1 MYRSRNRFGGRAPTL
16 GVLVDRVGD
25 HYQCAVLRGVTR
37 AATAAGANL
46 LCFVGGELPLDPL
59 RSEVRHRLYEL
70 VGPSSVDG
78 VLLLGSTMG
87 YAVGAQG
94 LQRFCEGFRSL
105 PVCSVGERVADLPC
119 VSVSNEAGM
128 REVVLHLIVQH
139 AARRIAFVRGPQANG
154 EAELRLSAYRS
165 ALAEHGIDFDAGLVV
180 MGDFSQQG
188 GEAAVRELEARGV
201 VLTGLNAIVASN
213 DNMAL
218 GVLAALER
226 RSLRVPSQLAVVG
239 FDDIEEAALVEPALT
254 TVRQPF
260 DRQGYDA
267 LHLLLAAL
275 RDGTAPRSVEL
286 DTEATIRGSCGCES
300 GAASPRRQVPSA
312 RNLGF
317 DAALL
322 QRRQQILDVLT
333 RATAGSF
340 GAAGADWQG
349 RLLSALV
356 SDLSG
361 EGPRAFQLA
370 FQELVTKLHGKGVDP
385 QLFNA
390 LISALRLELVPLLR
404 NDVARLDRAEEL
416 FHLGRLTVSN
426 TVQRL
431 MVRQRLSLGHSIRTM
446 TAVCNGL
453 SAAFEPSELDEHVLT
468 RLPSI
473 GFQCCMLV
481 LYDGSDARSARLRV
495 GYDRRTGQTWTGGGT
510 PFDAKQLLPPE
521 IVHSEGPGRSF
532 AVMPLS
538 YKRELFG
545 HVMLDL
551 NLEHAYAYGPL
562 TEALTTAV
570 RGGRALAHGLPES
583 GPRSLLAEVESS
595 LQPRIGLS
603 DADEA
608 AAR

>member
-1 MYRSRNRFGGRAPTL
+1 LYRSRNRFGGRAPTL
-16 GVLVDRVGD
+16 GVLLDWVGD

-59 RSEVRHRLYEL
+59 KADVRHWVYDL
-70 VGPSSVDG
+70 VGPSAVDG
-78 VLLLGSTMG
+78 VLLLGSTMSH
-87 YAVGAQG
+87 AVGAQG
-94 LQRFCEGFRSL
+94 LLRFCERLRPL
-105 PVCSVGERVADLPC
+105 PLCNVGERVGDLPC

-128 REVVLHLIVQH
+128 REVVLHLITHH
-139 AARRIAFVRGPQANG
+139 AARRIAFVRGPLANG

-165 ALAEHGIDFDAGLVV
+165 ALTEHGIDFDPRLVV
-180 MGDFSQQG
+180 TGDFSQQS
-188 GEAAVRELEARGV
+188 GEGAVRELEGRGV
-201 VLTGLNAIVASN
+201 VLGELNAIVASN

-226 RSLRVPSQLAVVG
+226 KNLRVPGQVALVG

-254 TVRQPF
+254 TVRQPL

-275 RDGTAPRSVEL
+275 RDGSAPRSVEL
-286 DTEATIRGSCGCES
+286 DTEPTIRGSCGCEA
-300 GAASPRRQVPSA
+300 GAAPPRRQVPST

-322 QRRQQILDVLT
+322 QRRQQIMDVLT
-333 RATAGSF
+333 RVTAGSF
-340 GAAGADWQG
+340 GAAGTDWQG

-356 SDLSG
+356 TDLSG
-361 EGPRAFQLA
+361 EGPRAFHLA

-390 LISALRLELVPLLR
+390 LISALRLEVVPLLR

-431 MVRQRLSLGHSIRTM
+431 MVRQRLNLGHSIRAM

-453 SAAFEPSELDEHVLT
+453 SSAFEAAELDEHVLT

-473 GFQCCMLV
+473 GFQCCMVV
-481 LYDGSDARSARLRV
+481 LYDGAGERSARLRV
-495 GYDRRTGQTWTGGGT
+495 GYDRRTGQTWTGGGA
-510 PFDAKQLLPPE
+510 PFDPKQLLPPE

-538 YKRELFG
+538 FKRELFG
-545 HVMLDL
+545 HVMLEL

-570 RGGRALAHGLPES
+570 RGARALAHGLPES
-583 GPRSLLAEVESS
+583 GPRSLQVEVS
-595 LQPRIGLS
+595 GLHVRS
-603 DADEA
+603 EIVPSDEA
-608 AAR
+608 ATR

>member
-1 MYRSRNRFGGRAPTL
+1 LYRSRNRFGGRAPTL
-16 GVLVDRVGD
+16 GVLVDWLGH

-59 RSEVRHRLYEL
+59 KSEVRHRIYDL

-78 VLLLGSTMG
+78 VLLLGSTMSH
-87 YAVGAQG
+87 AVGAAG
-94 LQRFCEGFRSL
+94 LQRFCERFRAL
-105 PVCSVGERVADLPC
+105 PMCNVGERVGDLPC

-128 REVVLHLIVQH
+128 REVVLHLIERH
-139 AARRIAFVRGPQANG
+139 GARRIAFVRGPQANG

-165 ALAEHGIDFDAGLVV
+165 ALAAHGIELDPRLVV
-180 MGDFSQQG
+180 VGDFSQQS
-188 GEAAVRELEARGV
+188 GEAAVRELADGRGV
-201 VLTGLNAIVASN
+201 ALTELNAIVASN

-226 RSLRVPSQLAVVG
+226 RNLRVPSQLALVG

-254 TVRQPF
+254 TVRQPL

-275 RDGTAPRSVEL
+275 RDGSAPRSVEL
-286 DTEATIRGSCGCES
+286 DTEATIRGSCGCETGGS
-300 GAASPRRQVPSA
+300 QPRRQVPAA
-312 RNLGF
+312 RNLSF

-333 RATAGSF
+333 RVTAGSF
-340 GAAGADWQG
+340 GAAGSDWQG

-356 SDLSG
+356 ADLSG
-361 EGPRAFQLA
+361 DGPRAFNLA

-390 LISALRLELVPLLR
+390 LISALRLEVVPLLR
-404 NDVARLDRAEEL
+404 SDTARLDRAEEL

-431 MVRQRLSLGHSIRTM
+431 MVRQRLNLGASIRAM

-453 SAAFEPSELDEHVLT
+453 SAAFEPAELEEHVLT

-473 GFQCCMLV
+473 GFQCCMVV
-481 LYDGSDARSARLRV
+481 LYDAGSERAARLRV
-495 GYDRRTGQTWTGGGT
+495 GYDLRSGQTWTGGGA
-510 PFDAKQLLPPE
+510 PFD
-521 IVHSEGPGRSF
+521 PGSSCR
-532 AVMPLS
+532 
-538 YKRELFG
+538 
-545 HVMLDL
+545 
-551 NLEHAYAYGPL
+551 
-562 TEALTTAV
+562 
-570 RGGRALAHGLPES
+570 
-583 GPRSLLAEVESS
+583 PRSC
-595 LQPRIGLS
+595 I
-603 DADEA
+603 
-608 AAR
+608 ARGPAVPSR

>member
-1 MYRSRNRFGGRAPTL
+1 
-16 GVLVDRVGD
+16 VLLDWIGD

-46 LCFVGGELPLDPL
+46 LCFVGGELPLDRL
-59 RSEVRHRLYEL
+59 TSDVKHRVYDL
-70 VGPSSVDG
+70 VGPSAVDG
-78 VLLLGSTMG
+78 VLLLGSTMSN
-87 YAVGAQG
+87 AVGVQG
-94 LQRFCEGFRSL
+94 LERFCERFRSL
-105 PVCSVGERVADLPC
+105 PVCSLGERVGDLPC
-119 VSVSNEAGM
+119 VSVGNEAGM
-128 REVVLHLIVQH
+128 REVVLHLITQH
-139 AARRIAFVRGPQANG
+139 GARRIAFVRGPLANG

-165 ALAEHGIDFDAGLVV
+165 ALAEHGIELDPRLVV
-180 MGDFSQQG
+180 TGDFSQQS
-188 GEAAVRELEARGV
+188 GEAAVRELADGRGV
-201 VLTGLNAIVASN
+201 ALAELNAIVASN

-226 RSLRVPSQLAVVG
+226 RNLRVPSQLAVVG

-275 RDGTAPRSVEL
+275 RDGTAPRSVQL
-286 DTEATIRGSCGCES
+286 DTEATIRGSCGCET
-300 GAASPRRQVPSA
+300 GASTPRRHVPST

-333 RATAGSF
+333 RVTAGSF
-340 GAAGADWQG
+340 GAAGSDWQG

-356 SDLSG
+356 ADLSG
-361 EGPRAFQLA
+361 EAPRAFQAA
-370 FQELVTKLHGKGVDP
+370 FLELVTKLHGKGVDP

-404 NDVARLDRAEEL
+404 SDVARLDRAEEL

-431 MVRQRLSLGHSIRTM
+431 MVRQRLNLGHSIRAM
-446 TAVCNGL
+446 TSVCNGL
-453 SAAFEPSELDEHVLT
+453 SASFEPAELDEHVLT
-468 RLPSI
+468 RLPSL
-473 GFQCCMLV
+473 GFQCCMVV
-481 LYDGSDARSARLRV
+481 LYDGSGERGARLRV
-495 GYDRRTGQTWTGGGT
+495 GYDRRTGQSWTGGGV
-510 PFDAKQLLPPE
+510 PFDPKHLLPPE

-532 AVMPLS
+532 VVMPLS
-538 YKRELFG
+538 YKRELLG
-545 HVMLDL
+545 HVMLEL
-551 NLEHAYAYGPL
+551 NLEHAFAYGPL

-570 RGGRALAHGLPES
+570 RGARAMAHGLPES
-583 GPRSLLAEVESS
+583 GPRSLVVEAASGVHPRSELATAGRQA
-595 LQPRIGLS
+595 LRIGPG
-603 DADEA
+603 E
-608 AAR
+608 RP

>member
-16 GVLVDRVGD
+16 GVLLDRIGD

-59 RSEVRHRLYEL
+59 RSDVRHRVYDL

-78 VLLLGSTMG
+78 VLLLGSTMSN
-87 YAVGAQG
+87 AVGAQG
-94 LQRFCEGFRSL
+94 LERLYERFRSL
-105 PVCSVGERVADLPC
+105 PLCNLGERVGELPC

-128 REVVLHLIVQH
+128 REVVLHLITVH
-139 AARRIAFVRGPQANG
+139 GARRIAFVRGPTANG
-154 EAELRLSAYRS
+154 EAELRLSAYRA
-165 ALAEHGIDFDAGLVV
+165 ALTEHGIDFDPRLVV
-180 MGDFSQQG
+180 IGDFSQQS
-188 GEAAVRELEARGV
+188 GEAAVRELADGRGV
-201 VLTGLNAIVASN
+201 DLAALHAIVASN

-226 RSLRVPSQLAVVG
+226 RNVRVPSQIAVVG
-239 FDDIEEAALVEPALT
+239 FDDVEEAALVEPALT

-267 LHLLLAAL
+267 LHLLLASL

-286 DTEATIRGSCGCES
+286 DTEATIRSSCGCDS
-300 GAASPRRQVPSA
+300 GASSPRRQVPSA

-333 RATAGSF
+333 RVTAGSF
-340 GAAGADWQG
+340 GAAGVDWQG

-356 SDLSG
+356 ADLSG
-361 EGPRAFQLA
+361 EAPRAFQVT
-370 FQELVTKLHGKGVDP
+370 FQDLVTKLYGKGVDP

-390 LISALRLELVPLLR
+390 LISVLRLEVVPLLR
-404 NDVARLDRAEEL
+404 SDAARLDRAEEL
-416 FHLGRLTVSN
+416 FHLGRLTISN

-431 MVRQRLSLGHSIRTM
+431 MVRQRLSLGHSIRAM
-446 TAVCNGL
+446 AAVCNAL
-453 SAAFEPSELDEHVLT
+453 SAAFEPGELDEHVLT

-473 GFQCCMLV
+473 GFQCCMVV
-481 LYDGSDARSARLRV
+481 LYDGSSERSARLRV
-495 GYDRRTGQTWTGGGT
+495 GYDRRTGQTWTGGGAS
-510 PFDAKQLLPPE
+510 FDAKQLLPPE

-532 AVMPLS
+532 AVLPLAH
-538 YKRELFG
+538 KRELFG
-545 HVMLDL
+545 HVMLEL
-551 NLEHAYAYGPL
+551 NLEHAYAYEPL

-570 RGGRALAHGLPES
+570 RGGRALAHALPES
-583 GPRSLLAEVESS
+583 GLHSLVAEVESGVH
-595 LQPRIGLS
+595 PRGELPEKV
-603 DADEA
+603 AG
-608 AAR
+608 R